1 MSTKSELRE
10 IKFQLESSNDELR
23 RRIENLEKKLELN
36 NKLNDSK
43 IEKIKKRTC
52 ELLEVSTSHGI
63 PNIVRSKN
71 IFIQV
76 IWCLFTIL
84 ATFLGLYFVID
95 SVLEYLKYNT
105 VSKFQAITEP
115 EIPFPAISIC
125 GLPSFNTSLDQ
136 TVFYSKFDDI
146 HLNIS
151 QYFLESN
158 NTALGKCFIFNSGRN
173 IYNQSYDI
181 HNSTKKGTKD
191 GFKIGIKLETISD
204 DFFEI
209 ILSIYNQTTINK
221 RDFIISS
228 GSYNYFELDRVFY
241 KKLAAPYSNC
251 LEDINLFEM
260 NKKLINYLIKY
271 TQYSQDE
278 CFYLCSQLFALQE
291 SKCNCNSTL
300 NDFTENCIRKIN
312 SLFETNEQKCIAKYL
327 KDFRKKYQNEK
338 CSKYCPLECDSMKYI
353 INTYNEQFPLTGNI
367 SKKVNFPAE
376 YNTYEEIKK
385 HYIEIFVYYND
396 LKYTVISEE
405 PKAELF
411 NFVSNIGGILGL
423 FLGISFLSFIEIL
436 EILFEI
442 LIIIFKQRQ

>member
-1 MSTKSELRE
+1 MSTNLELRE
-10 IKFQLESSNDELR
+10 IKFQLELSNDEFR

-36 NKLNDSK
+36 SKLNDSK
-43 IEKIKKRTC
+43 IEKIKKRTF

-71 IFIQV
+71 MFLQV

-84 ATFLGLYFVID
+84 ASFLGLYFVID

-105 VSKFQAITEP
+105 VSKFQVITEP

-151 QYFLESN
+151 QYFVEFN
-158 NTALGKCFIFNSGRN
+158 NTALGKCFIFNSGWN

-181 HNSTKKGTKD
+181 YNSTKKGTKN
-191 GFKIGIKLETISD
+191 GFKIGIKFGTILD

-209 ILSIYNQTTINK
+209 ILSIYNQTRSNR
-221 RDFIISS
+221 RDYIISS

-241 KKLAAPYSNC
+241 KKLATPYSNC

-260 NKKLINYLIKY
+260 NKTLINYLIKY
-271 TQYSQDE
+271 NQDE
-278 CFYLCSQLFALQE
+278 CFSQCSHLFALQE
-291 SKCNCNSTL
+291 SKCSCNSTL
-300 NDFTENCIRKIN
+300 NDFKENCIRKIN
-312 SLFETNEQKCIAKYL
+312 SLSETNEQKCMAEYL

-338 CSKYCPLECDSMKYI
+338 CSQYCPLECESMNYI
-353 INTYNEQFPLTGNI
+353 VNTYNEQFPLAGNI
-367 SKKVNFPAE
+367 SKKDNFPAE

-411 NFVSNIGGILGL
+411 NFISNIGGILGL
-423 FLGISFLSFIEIL
+423 FLGISFLSFIEIF